1 MVFLQNSTNS
11 SGVTLALRWL
21 PVLIMLSKKVHYL
34 SAQKRGI
41 ISLIPKKNKDK
52 TLLENLRAISLQNV
66 DYKIM
71 TKSIA
76 KRLEKALPKMI
87 NYDQTSYNK
96 ERFIGEIVRLIQ
108 DVMFT
113 LNRSKN
119 PLLRYYLTFEKCLIQ

>member
-1 MVFLQNSTNS
+1 
-11 SGVTLALRWL
+11 
-21 PVLIMLSKKVHYL
+21 MLL
-34 SAQKRGI
+34 
-41 ISLIPKKNKDK
+41 
-52 TLLENLRAISLQNV
+52 NV
-66 DYKIM
+66 DYKMM

-87 NYDQTSYNK
+87 NSDQTGYNK

-119 PLLRYYLTFEKCLIQ
+119 PLLRYFLTFEKCLIQ